1 MYGWERTI
9 TLVID
14 TKGRGGGK
22 KGSVFLCE
30 SGDDKI
36 LVNFTFLEIY
46 VRPAA

>member
-1 MYGWERTI
+1 M

-36 LVNFTFLEIY
+36 LYIFRFSAFLENQ
-46 VRPAA
+46 RFFAFW